1 MLDKVLDKLQYQTL
15 NSRAIIDRI
24 LRTLDYKRSNQRKI
38 KSKLLSKP
46 NIDLDSIRKQ
56 FRGNGVVQLNKIEL
70 KIDEIIERIINET
83 NDLFDHLDLNQ
94 LDSGKKEYLRCVKKN
109 TDFNL
114 QSAIFS
120 LAFNKNLIV
129 AVSNMLNDYPVLN
142 GIYLYYSPPSSNTKV
157 NTFSGSQLFHM
168 DEEDTQLCKIWVIL
182 KDISFVDGP
191 TVVLNKQKSKYI
203 AKKIKYKKGQ
213 KIEDDSTIMNLCDK
227 GDLIHLVG
235 KIGDVIAVDTA
246 GSFHYGSRVD
256 SISNGRYL
264 LMISYGTSF
273 NMDNGILGR
282 KSKLA
287 KIDYKPINSNMSE
300 YQIRLLLDSSIY

>member
-38 KSKLLSKP
+38 KSKLLSKS

-120 LAFNKNLIV
+120 LAFN
-129 AVSNMLNDYPVLN
+129 
-142 GIYLYYSPPSSNTKV
+142 
-157 NTFSGSQLFHM
+157 
-168 DEEDTQLCKIWVIL
+168 
-182 KDISFVDGP
+182 
-191 TVVLNKQKSKYI
+191 
-203 AKKIKYKKGQ
+203 
-213 KIEDDSTIMNLCDK
+213 
-227 GDLIHLVG
+227 
-235 KIGDVIAVDTA
+235 
-246 GSFHYGSRVD
+246 
-256 SISNGRYL
+256 
-264 LMISYGTSF
+264 
-273 NMDNGILGR
+273 
-282 KSKLA
+282 
-287 KIDYKPINSNMSE
+287 
-300 YQIRLLLDSSIY
+300 